1 MPHRQRQLP
10 RQCRSPSTVVQQRDT
25 PVWSEFSGRLE
36 AVGRVEVRPR
46 AGGAILAAHFRE
58 GALVKQGDLL
68 FTIDPAPYLAE
79 VERLDALV
87 AAAGARVV
95 LASRQQQR
103 GLQLG
108 DQNYLA
114 KSDVD
119 ARVNE
124 YRAAEANLHAAMASL
139 ETAKLNLGY
148 TEVRAPIAGRVG
160 KIEVTAGNIVP
171 AGPTAPVLTTL
182 VSVDPIYASFEA
194 DEQSVAKTVAS
205 LPSGGELSDMVGRVP
220 VEVGTLATDGT
231 PLHGHLQLVDNLVD
245 TGSGTVRLRAILDNH
260 DGRLMP
266 GQFARVRLGRA
277 TTVKAIAID
286 ERAIG
291 TDQDRRFVMVVDA
304 SNKVA
309 SRPITLGPLADGLRI
324 ITAGLNSGD
333 RIVVDGLQRIRPG
346 ATVAPQT
353 VSDASTTQNAALASR

>member
-1 MPHRQRQLP
+1 M
-10 RQCRSPSTVVQQRDT
+10 
-25 PVWSEFSGRLE
+25 
-36 AVGRVEVRPR
+36 
-46 AGGAILAAHFRE
+46 
-58 GALVKQGDLL
+58 
-68 FTIDPAPYLAE
+68 
-79 VERLDALV
+79 
-87 AAAGARVV
+87 
-95 LASRQQQR
+95 
-103 GLQLG
+103 
-108 DQNYLA
+108 
-114 KSDVD
+114 
-119 ARVNE
+119 
-124 YRAAEANLHAAMASL
+124 
-139 ETAKLNLGY
+139 
-148 TEVRAPIAGRVG
+148 
-160 KIEVTAGNIVP
+160 
-171 AGPTAPVLTTL
+171 
-182 VSVDPIYASFEA
+182 
-194 DEQSVAKTVAS
+194 
-205 LPSGGELSDMVGRVP
+205 
-220 VEVGTLATDGT
+220 GTLATDGT